1 MLLCPES
8 PVLPFSLEYIA
19 FASSR
24 NSGFISYVKDGILW
38 HLPLFDIIKAG
49 QYMIECRTSFHIMA
63 DQVAYIFA
71 WRCVNAGVTRST
83 IDEFP
88 QFICQ

>member
-1 MLLCPES
+1 
-8 PVLPFSLEYIA
+8 
-19 FASSR
+19 
-24 NSGFISYVKDGILW
+24 
-38 HLPLFDIIKAG
+38 
-49 QYMIECRTSFHIMA
+49 MIECRTGFHIMA

-83 IDEFP
+83 IDEFL